1 MRENHEIV
9 RSAPLLN
16 ASGDLAEPG
25 WARKLLP
32 VYQRKE
38 IHASPLRIKEWDYY
52 LITDGHVGLALT
64 IADNGYMGL
73 DSISF
78 LDFDEGWE
86 KTKSPMRL
94 LPLGK
99 TRLPESSECGTSEI
113 ARGDYAL
120 AFYCEGDGS
129 RQLRFHMGKFLE
141 RDAIDGVLTL
151 RQTTDES
158 MVIATPFDK
167 PGHFYYNQKINCM
180 RAEGWIQLGKRRV
193 ELTPDRFYAVLDW
206 GRGVWTYHNTWY
218 WGSASG
224 ELDGVPFGWNIGYGF
239 GNTTA
244 ATENVLL
251 YDGKVHKLGEVTFHI
266 PQNAKGKPDY
276 LKPWTFTSDDNRFY
290 MDFTPCLDRTSVTD
304 LLVLKSDQHQVFG
317 HFSGRVTLD
326 DGTVLPVRDFF
337 GFAEKVENKW

>member
-1 MRENHEIV
+1 MSQQHEIL

-25 WARKLLP
+25 WARSLLP
-32 VYQRKE
+32 VYRRSD
-38 IHASPLRIKEWDYY
+38 IRVSPMRIKEWDYY

-73 DSISF
+73 DSVSF

-86 KTKSPMRL
+86 QTKSPMRL
-94 LPLGK
+94 FPMGK
-99 TRLPESSECGTSEI
+99 TGLPESSADGASEI
-113 ARGDYAL
+113 ARGGYAM
-120 AFYCEGDGS
+120 AFYHEDGARRLS
-129 RQLRFHMGKFLE
+129 FHMDRFLDG
-141 RDAIDGVLTL
+141 DAIEGIVTL
-151 RQTTDES
+151 SGAPEES

-180 RAEGWIQLGKRRV
+180 RAEGWITLGKRRI
-193 ELTPDRFYAVLDW
+193 ELTPDRFFGVLDW

-239 GNTTA
+239 GNTA
-244 ATENVLL
+244 AASENVLF
-251 YDGKVHKLGEVTFHI
+251 YDGRIHKLGTVEFHI
-266 PQNAKGKPDY
+266 PKDEKGRNAY
-276 LKPWTFTSDDNRFY
+276 LNVWNFTSDDNRFY
-290 MDFTPCLDRTSVTD
+290 MDFTPVLARSALTSAIII
-304 LLVLKSDQHQVFG
+304 KSDQHQVFG
-317 HFSGRVTLD
+317 RFTGRVTLD

>member
-1 MRENHEIV
+1 MSQQHEIL

-25 WARKLLP
+25 WARSLLP
-32 VYQRKE
+32 VYRRSD
-38 IHASPLRIKEWDYY
+38 IRVSPMRIKEWDYY

-73 DSISF
+73 DSVSF

-86 KTKSPMRL
+86 QTKSPMRL
-94 LPLGK
+94 FPMGK
-99 TRLPESSECGTSEI
+99 TGLPESSADGASEI
-113 ARGDYAL
+113 ARGGYAM
-120 AFYCEGDGS
+120 AFYHEDGARRLS
-129 RQLRFHMGKFLE
+129 FHMDRFLDG
-141 RDAIDGVLTL
+141 DAIEGIVTL
-151 RQTTDES
+151 SGAPEES

-180 RAEGWIQLGKRRV
+180 RAEGWITLGKRRI
-193 ELTPDRFYAVLDW
+193 ELTPDRFFGVLDW

-239 GNTTA
+239 GNPA
-244 ATENVLL
+244 AASENVLF
-251 YDGKVHKLGEVTFHI
+251 YDGRIHKLGTVEFHI
-266 PQNAKGKPDY
+266 PKDEKGRNAY
-276 LKPWTFTSDDNRFY
+276 LNVWNFTSDDNRFY
-290 MDFTPCLDRTSVTD
+290 MDFTPVLDRSALTSAIII
-304 LLVLKSDQHQVFG
+304 KSDQHQVFG
-317 HFSGRVTLD
+317 RFTGRVTLD

>member
-1 MRENHEIV
+1 MSQQHESR

-25 WARKLLP
+25 WARSLLP
-32 VYQRKE
+32 VYRRSD
-38 IHASPLRIKEWDYY
+38 IRVSPMRIKEWDYY

-73 DSISF
+73 DSVSF

-86 KTKSPMRL
+86 QTKSPMRL
-94 LPLGK
+94 FPMGK
-99 TRLPESSECGTSEI
+99 TGLPESSADGASEI
-113 ARGDYAL
+113 ARGGYAM
-120 AFYCEGDGS
+120 AFYHEDGARRLS
-129 RQLRFHMGKFLE
+129 FHMDRFLDG
-141 RDAIDGVLTL
+141 DAIEGIVTL
-151 RQTTDES
+151 SGAPEES

-180 RAEGWIQLGKRRV
+180 RAEGWITLGKRRI
-193 ELTPDRFYAVLDW
+193 ELTPDRFFGVLDW

-239 GNTTA
+239 GNTA
-244 ATENVLL
+244 AASENVLF
-251 YDGKVHKLGEVTFHI
+251 YDGRIHKLGTVEFHI
-266 PQNAKGKPDY
+266 PKDEKGRNAY
-276 LKPWTFTSDDNRFY
+276 LNVWNFTSDDNRFY
-290 MDFTPCLDRTSVTD
+290 MDFTPVLDRSALTSAIII
-304 LLVLKSDQHQVFG
+304 KSDQHQVFG
-317 HFSGRVTLD
+317 RFTGRVTLD

>member
-1 MRENHEIV
+1 MSQQHEIL

-25 WARKLLP
+25 WARSLLP
-32 VYQRKE
+32 VYRRSD
-38 IHASPLRIKEWDYY
+38 IRVSPMRIKEWDYY

-73 DSISF
+73 DSVSF

-86 KTKSPMRL
+86 QTKSPMRL
-94 LPLGK
+94 FPMGK
-99 TRLPESSECGTSEI
+99 TGLPESSADGASEI
-113 ARGDYAL
+113 ARGGYAM
-120 AFYCEGDGS
+120 AFYHEDGARRLS
-129 RQLRFHMGKFLE
+129 FHMDRFLDG
-141 RDAIDGVLTL
+141 DAIEGIVTL
-151 RQTTDES
+151 SGAPEES

-180 RAEGWIQLGKRRV
+180 RAEGWITLGKRRI
-193 ELTPDRFYAVLDW
+193 ELTPDRFFGVLDW

-239 GNTTA
+239 GNTA
-244 ATENVLL
+244 AASENVLF
-251 YDGKVHKLGEVTFHI
+251 YDGRIHKLGTVEFHI
-266 PQNAKGKPDY
+266 PKDEKGRNAY
-276 LKPWTFTSDDNRFY
+276 LNVWNFTSDDNRFY
-290 MDFTPCLDRTSVTD
+290 MDFTPVLDRSALTSMIVI
-304 LLVLKSDQHQVFG
+304 KSDQHQVFG
-317 HFSGRVTLD
+317 RFTGRVTLD

>member
-1 MRENHEIV
+1 MRQQHEIL

-25 WARKLLP
+25 WARSLLP
-32 VYQRKE
+32 VYRRSD
-38 IHASPLRIKEWDYY
+38 IRVSPMRIKEWDYY

-64 IADNGYMGL
+64 IADNGYMRL
-73 DSISF
+73 DSVSF

-86 KTKSPMRL
+86 QTKSPMRL
-94 LPLGK
+94 FPMGK
-99 TRLPESSECGTSEI
+99 TGLPESSADGASEI
-113 ARGDYAL
+113 ARGGYAM
-120 AFYCEGDGS
+120 AFYHEDGARRLS
-129 RQLRFHMGKFLE
+129 FHMDRFLDG
-141 RDAIDGVLTL
+141 DAIEGIVTL
-151 RQTTDES
+151 SGAPEES

-180 RAEGWIQLGKRRV
+180 RAEGWITLGKRRI
-193 ELTPDRFYAVLDW
+193 ELTPDRFFGVLDW

-239 GNTTA
+239 GNTA
-244 ATENVLL
+244 AASENVLF
-251 YDGKVHKLGEVTFHI
+251 YDGRIHKLGTVEFHI
-266 PQNAKGKPDY
+266 PKDEKGRNAY
-276 LKPWTFTSDDNRFY
+276 LNVWNFTSDDNRFY
-290 MDFTPCLDRTSVTD
+290 MDFTPVLDRSALTSAIII
-304 LLVLKSDQHQVFG
+304 KSDQHQVFG
-317 HFSGRVTLD
+317 RFTGRVTLD

>member
-1 MRENHEIV
+1 MSQQHEIL

-25 WARKLLP
+25 WARSLLP
-32 VYQRKE
+32 VYRRSD
-38 IHASPLRIKEWDYY
+38 IRVSPMRIKEWDYY

-73 DSISF
+73 DSVSF

-86 KTKSPMRL
+86 QTKSPMRL
-94 LPLGK
+94 FPMGK
-99 TRLPESSECGTSEI
+99 TGLPESSADGASEI
-113 ARGDYAL
+113 ARGGYAM
-120 AFYCEGDGS
+120 AFYHEDGARRLS
-129 RQLRFHMGKFLE
+129 FHMDRFLDG
-141 RDAIDGVLTL
+141 DAIEGIVTL
-151 RQTTDES
+151 STAPEES

-180 RAEGWIQLGKRRV
+180 RAEGWITLGKRRI
-193 ELTPDRFYAVLDW
+193 ELTPDRFFGVLDW

-239 GNTTA
+239 GNTA
-244 ATENVLL
+244 AASENVLF
-251 YDGKVHKLGEVTFHI
+251 YDGRIHKLGTVEFHI
-266 PQNAKGKPDY
+266 PKDEKGRNAY
-276 LKPWTFTSDDNRFY
+276 LNVWNFTSDDNRFY
-290 MDFTPCLDRTSVTD
+290 MDFTPVLDRSALTSAIII
-304 LLVLKSDQHQVFG
+304 KSDQHQVFG
-317 HFSGRVTLD
+317 RFTGRVTLD

>member
-1 MRENHEIV
+1 MSQQHEIL

-25 WARKLLP
+25 WARSLLP
-32 VYQRKE
+32 VYRRSD
-38 IHASPLRIKEWDYY
+38 IRVSPMRIKEWDYY

-73 DSISF
+73 DSVSF

-86 KTKSPMRL
+86 QTKSPMRL
-94 LPLGK
+94 FPMGK
-99 TRLPESSECGTSEI
+99 TGLPESSADGASEI
-113 ARGDYAL
+113 ARGGYAM
-120 AFYCEGDGS
+120 AFYHEDGARRLS
-129 RQLRFHMGKFLE
+129 FHMDRFLDG
-141 RDAIDGVLTL
+141 DAIEGIVTL
-151 RQTTDES
+151 SGAPEES

-180 RAEGWIQLGKRRV
+180 RAEGWITLGKRRI
-193 ELTPDRFYAVLDW
+193 ELTPDRFFGVLDW

-239 GNTTA
+239 GNTA
-244 ATENVLL
+244 AASENVLF
-251 YDGKVHKLGEVTFHI
+251 YDGRIHKLGTVEFHI
-266 PQNAKGKPDY
+266 PKDEKGRNAY
-276 LKPWTFTSDDNRFY
+276 LNVWNFTSDDNRFY
-290 MDFTPCLDRTSVTD
+290 MDFTPVLDRSALTSAIVI
-304 LLVLKSDQHQVFG
+304 KSDQHQVFG
-317 HFSGRVTLD
+317 RFTGRVTLD

>member
-1 MRENHEIV
+1 MSQQHEIL

-25 WARKLLP
+25 WARSLLP
-32 VYQRKE
+32 VYRRSD
-38 IHASPLRIKEWDYY
+38 IRVSPMRIKEWDYY

-73 DSISF
+73 DSVSF

-86 KTKSPMRL
+86 QTKSPMRL
-94 LPLGK
+94 FPMGK
-99 TRLPESSECGTSEI
+99 TGLPESSADGASEI
-113 ARGDYAL
+113 ARGGYAM
-120 AFYCEGDGS
+120 AFYHEDGARRLS
-129 RQLRFHMGKFLE
+129 FHMDRFLDG
-141 RDAIDGVLTL
+141 DAIEGIVTL
-151 RQTTDES
+151 SAAPEEG

-180 RAEGWIQLGKRRV
+180 RAEGWITLGKRRI
-193 ELTPDRFYAVLDW
+193 ELTPDRFCAVLDW
-206 GRGVWTYHNTWY
+206 GRGVWTYRNTWY

-239 GNTTA
+239 GNTA
-244 ATENVLL
+244 AASENVLF
-251 YDGKVHKLGEVTFHI
+251 YDGKIHKLGDVSFNI
-266 PQNAKGKPDY
+266 PKNDKGKEDY
-276 LKPWTFTSDDNRFY
+276 MKPWTFTSDDNRFY
-290 MDFTPCLDRTSVTD
+290 MDFTPVLDRSALTSVI
-304 LLVLKSDQHQVFG
+304 VIKSDQHQVFG
-317 HFSGRVTLD
+317 RFTGRVTLD

>member
-1 MRENHEIV
+1 MSQQHEIL

-25 WARKLLP
+25 WARSLLP
-32 VYQRKE
+32 VYRRSD
-38 IHASPLRIKEWDYY
+38 IRVSPMRIKEWDYY

-73 DSISF
+73 DSVSF

-86 KTKSPMRL
+86 QTKSPMRL
-94 LPLGK
+94 FPMGK
-99 TRLPESSECGTSEI
+99 TGLPESSADGASEI
-113 ARGDYAL
+113 ARGGYAM
-120 AFYCEGDGS
+120 AFYHEDGARRLS
-129 RQLRFHMGKFLE
+129 FHMDRFLDG
-141 RDAIDGVLTL
+141 DAIEGIVTL
-151 RQTTDES
+151 SGAPEES

-180 RAEGWIQLGKRRV
+180 RAEGWITLGKRRI
-193 ELTPDRFYAVLDW
+193 ELTPDRFFGVLDW

-239 GNTTA
+239 GNTA
-244 ATENVLL
+244 AASENVLF
-251 YDGKVHKLGEVTFHI
+251 YDGRIHKLGTVEFHI
-266 PQNAKGKPDY
+266 PKDEKGRNVY
-276 LKPWTFTSDDNRFY
+276 LNVWNFTSDDNRFY
-290 MDFTPCLDRTSVTD
+290 MDFTPVLDRSALTSAIII
-304 LLVLKSDQHQVFG
+304 KSDQHQVFG
-317 HFSGRVTLD
+317 RFTGRVTLD

>member
-1 MRENHEIV
+1 MRQQHEIL

-25 WARKLLP
+25 WARSLLP
-32 VYQRKE
+32 VYRRSD
-38 IHASPLRIKEWDYY
+38 IRVSPMRIKEWDYY

-73 DSISF
+73 DSVSF

-86 KTKSPMRL
+86 QTKSPMRL
-94 LPLGK
+94 FPMGK
-99 TRLPESSECGTSEI
+99 TGLPESSADGASEI
-113 ARGDYAL
+113 ARGGYAM
-120 AFYCEGDGS
+120 AFYHEDGARRLS
-129 RQLRFHMGKFLE
+129 FHMDRFLDG
-141 RDAIDGVLTL
+141 DAIEGIVTL
-151 RQTTDES
+151 SGAPEES

-180 RAEGWIQLGKRRV
+180 RAEGWITLGKRRI
-193 ELTPDRFYAVLDW
+193 ELTPDCFFGVLDW

-239 GNTTA
+239 GNTA
-244 ATENVLL
+244 AASENVLF
-251 YDGKVHKLGEVTFHI
+251 YDGRIHKLGTVEFHI
-266 PQNAKGKPDY
+266 PKDEKGRNAY
-276 LKPWTFTSDDNRFY
+276 LNVWNFTSDDNRFY
-290 MDFTPCLDRTSVTD
+290 MDFTPVLDRSALTSAIVI
-304 LLVLKSDQHQVFG
+304 KSDQHQVFG
-317 HFSGRVTLD
+317 RFTGRVTLD

>member
-1 MRENHEIV
+1 MRQQHEIL

-25 WARKLLP
+25 WARSLLP
-32 VYQRKE
+32 AYRRSDIRV
-38 IHASPLRIKEWDYY
+38 SPMRIKEWDYY

-73 DSISF
+73 DSVSF

-86 KTKSPMRL
+86 QTKSPMRL
-94 LPLGK
+94 FPMGK
-99 TRLPESSECGTSEI
+99 TDLPESSADGASEI
-113 ARGDYAL
+113 ARGGYAM
-120 AFYCEGDGS
+120 AFYHEDGARRLS
-129 RQLRFHMGKFLE
+129 FHMDRFLDG
-141 RDAIDGVLTL
+141 DAIEGIVTL
-151 RQTTDES
+151 SGAPEES

-180 RAEGWIQLGKRRV
+180 RAEGWITLGKRRI
-193 ELTPDRFYAVLDW
+193 ELTPDRFFGVLDW

-239 GNTTA
+239 GNTA
-244 ATENVLL
+244 AASENVLF
-251 YDGKVHKLGEVTFHI
+251 YDGRIHKLGTVEFHI
-266 PQNAKGKPDY
+266 PKDEKGRNAY
-276 LKPWTFTSDDNRFY
+276 LNVWNFTSDDNRFY
-290 MDFTPCLDRTSVTD
+290 MDFTPVLDRSALTSAIII
-304 LLVLKSDQHQVFG
+304 KSDQHQVFG
-317 HFSGRVTLD
+317 RFTGRVTLD

>member
-1 MRENHEIV
+1 MRQQHEIL

-25 WARKLLP
+25 WARSLLP
-32 VYQRKE
+32 VYRRSD
-38 IHASPLRIKEWDYY
+38 IRVSPMRIKEWDYY

-73 DSISF
+73 DSVSF

-86 KTKSPMRL
+86 QTKSPMRL
-94 LPLGK
+94 FPMGK
-99 TRLPESSECGTSEI
+99 TGLPESSADGASEI
-113 ARGDYAL
+113 ARGGYAM
-120 AFYCEGDGS
+120 AFYHEDGARRLS
-129 RQLRFHMGKFLE
+129 FHMDRFLDG
-141 RDAIDGVLTL
+141 DAIEGIVTL
-151 RQTTDES
+151 SAAPEES

-180 RAEGWIQLGKRRV
+180 RAEGWITLGKRRI
-193 ELTPDRFYAVLDW
+193 ELTPDRFFGVLDW

-239 GNTTA
+239 GNTA
-244 ATENVLL
+244 AASENVLF
-251 YDGKVHKLGEVTFHI
+251 YDGRIHKLGTVEFHI
-266 PQNAKGKPDY
+266 PKDEKGRNAY
-276 LKPWTFTSDDNRFY
+276 LNVWNFTSDDNRFY
-290 MDFTPCLDRTSVTD
+290 MDFTPVLDRSALTSAIII
-304 LLVLKSDQHQVFG
+304 KSDQHQVFG
-317 HFSGRVTLD
+317 RFTGRVTLD